1 MNYIRVKDK
10 DNLARDINSSG
21 IVNTDSEAYKNYVEN
36 YKRKINESKKIENI
50 QNEVNEIKSDI
61 EEIKD
66 MMKIMLNS
74 IKTV

>member
-1 MNYIRVKDK
+1 MTYIKVKDK
-10 DNLARDINSSG
+10 DNLVRDINSNG
-21 IVNTDSEAYKNYVEN
+21 IVNTNQEAYKNYVEN
-36 YKRKINESKKIENI
+36 YKRTINDVKKIENI